1 MYKSLVALTFVAV
14 LSGCAGTPRNS
25 ASLAEQCKMV
35 AQDNS
40 DSHIKVRSDCGSDQ
54 QTSPP
59 AAGQPQQVGAN

>member
-1 MYKSLVALTFVAV
+1 
-14 LSGCAGTPRNS
+14 
-25 ASLAEQCKMV
+25 MV